1 MRFHIVK
8 RDQCPLWKKCCFYVG
23 AVVIALLLGAVLL
36 LSMGVNPLAYYSQM
50 FTMGT
55 VGNRIA
61 YKVFINYLKDF
72 VPLVLVSV
80 ALSLAFKMRFW
91 NIGGEGQFILGAI
104 SAAFVAFKLGPL
116 MPSWM
121 TLLIMCL
128 AAMVVDQE
136 ASECRQVLQRYVA
149 AQQWKYEKLLTS
161 IREMYKSGALSL
173 GEKGFHITQSGEVFD
188 HTTLTSGLSITPLD
202 SRVVLLST
210 DRGGAQSIRT
220 TDMPLLGDA
229 PRMNLRSVKTLDT
242 ERIYDIGILLTTEGG
257 VMALVHYRN
266 DGAFVLR
273 QLTETVY
280 IELLL
285 CRTNPALCIDDL
297 YVPED
302 RTPAF
307 SVSPTSPY
315 EVILLP

>member
-1 MRFHIVK
+1 VLEGDGLRQALSGQLLLDMDVLSALKIYGWDSVDKWGMLDWAIGLGTDKVPMAEAHERI
-8 RDQCPLWKKCCFYVG
+8 LNSGNAVG
-23 AVVIALLLGAVLL
+23 ALAEL
-36 LSMGVNPLAYYSQM
+36 LSCCTGSSRM
-50 FTMGT
+50 
-55 VGNRIA
+55 
-61 YKVFINYLKDF
+61 
-72 VPLVLVSV
+72 
-80 ALSLAFKMRFW
+80 
-91 NIGGEGQFILGAI
+91 EILGGWDR
-104 SAAFVAFKLGPL
+104 F
-116 MPSWM
+116 
-121 TLLIMCL
+121 TLEF

-297 YVPED
+297 FVPED